1 MSFARFLLKHP
12 ALSETKAYVG
22 CFLGDLLAYRKP
34 RDSCLYLHVIII
46 FNIIIIMIVVVNII
60 IVVRISIIIVSNII
74 L

>member
-12 ALSETKAYVG
+12 ALSETKAYVN

-34 RDSCLYLHVIII
+34 RDSCLYLRVIII
-46 FNIIIIMIVVVNII
+46 FNIIIMIVVVNII
-60 IVVRISIIIVSNII
+60 IVVRIRIIIVINII

>member
-12 ALSETKAYVG
+12 ALSETKAYVD

-46 FNIIIIMIVVVNII
+46 FNIIIMIVVVNII
-60 IVVRISIIIVSNII
+60 IVVRIRIIIVINII

>member
-1 MSFARFLLKHP
+1 MSFARFLLKRP
-12 ALSETKAYVG
+12 ALSETKAYVN

-46 FNIIIIMIVVVNII
+46 FNIIIMIVVVNII
-60 IVVRISIIIVSNII
+60 IVVRIRIIIVINII

>member
-12 ALSETKAYVG
+12 ALSETKAYVN

-46 FNIIIIMIVVVNII
+46 FNIIIMIVVVNII
-60 IVVRISIIIVSNII
+60 IVVRIRIIIVINII

>member
-12 ALSETKAYVG
+12 ALSETKAYVN

-46 FNIIIIMIVVVNII
+46 FNIIIMIVVVNII